1 MFSEQSRKKI
11 EEAYRK
17 VKEDLGDFM
26 EPVDQYIRSLPEAEA
41 AAMHYL
47 YASMPYS
54 DIGNYPVETFLDF
67 ARHGVWLYKQNTYV
81 RELPEE
87 LFLQYVLY
95 HRVNEEEIRPC
106 RSLFYQELKDQ
117 IEGKDAEKTALE
129 VNYWCAG
136 EVSYEAGDDRTLSAL
151 SV

>member
-1 MFSEQSRKKI
+1 MSKTGEREKQIKIEQETKERKQMFSEHSRKKI
-11 EEAYRK
+11 EKAYRK

-67 ARHGVWLYKQNTYV
+67 ARHGVWLYKQI
-81 RELPEE
+81 
-87 LFLQYVLY
+87 
-95 HRVNEEEIRPC
+95 HRFHKNR
-106 RSLFYQELKDQ
+106 
-117 IEGKDAEKTALE
+117 
-129 VNYWCAG
+129 
-136 EVSYEAGDDRTLSAL
+136 AGDKGEKADVFRTEPKENRESIP
-151 SV
+151 